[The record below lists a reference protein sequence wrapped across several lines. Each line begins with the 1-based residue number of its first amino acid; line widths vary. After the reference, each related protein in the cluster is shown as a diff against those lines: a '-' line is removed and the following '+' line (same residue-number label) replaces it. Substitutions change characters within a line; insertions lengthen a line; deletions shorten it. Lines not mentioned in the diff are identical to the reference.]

1 MIMSADTI
9 WIAICTVLVFFMQ
22 TGFAMLETGFTR
34 KKNSCN
40 VIMKNIMDFAVGS
53 IFYWILGFGIMF
65 GATTGVV
72 GVIDLFSNGD
82 CSAASQTIPQPVF
95 MAWQLVFCATS
106 ATIVSGAMAERTAFK
121 SYLIYSAVMS
131 AVVYPISG
139 CWIWNANG
147 WLAQLG
153 FHDFAGGTAVHLLG
167 GSAAFAGAAVL
178 GARIGKY
185 DKKKKSRAILGQNI
199 PLAALGAFI
208 LWVSWF
214 GFNGG
219 STVCATGD
227 DVLTSMGRIFVTT
240 NMAAASAATATM
252 FLTWL
257 RYGKP
262 DVSMTLNG
270 ALAGL
275 VAITA
280 GCDAVS
286 VPGAFVIG
294 IIAGLVI
301 VFAVEFFDQIAR
313 IDDPVGAI
321 SVHGVCGA
329 LGTLLVGVF
338 AVDGGLLYGGGSE
351 LLIIQAT
358 GVAAVAA
365 YIGIV
370 MTLIFKILDKTI
382 GLRVSTREEIAGLDM
397 EEHGLASSYADFMPA
412 AEDFH
417 GAVTAQ
423 EAAEAGAA
431 VTHVTAALPAAGR
444 PKMTKIVI
452 ITSQLRFEILKE
464 ALDKLGITG
473 MTVTKV
479 LGYGLQ
485 KGNTEYYRGAE
496 VSVHLL
502 PKVKVELVVSAIPV
516 AAVVAA
522 AKKVL
527 YTGKYG
533 DGKIF
538 IYDVEN
544 VVKIRTGEEG
554 YEALQD
560 EPIEA

>member
-1 MIMSADTI
+1 MLSERIDLMIMSADTI

-82 CSAASQTIPQPVF
+82 YSAASQTIPQPVF

-139 CWIWNANG
+139 CWIWNVDG

-219 STVCATGD
+219 SVATSESGFDLAAIGSVFMNTILSSSACA
-227 DVLTSMGRIFVTT
+227 V
-240 NMAAASAATATM
+240 SAM
-252 FLTWL
+252 IITWV
-257 RYGKP
+257 RYGKS
-262 DVSMTLNG
+262 DITMTLNG
-270 ALAGL
+270 IVAGL
-275 VAITA
+275 VAVTA
-280 GCDAVS
+280 GADQLPHYAALLVG
-286 VPGAFVIG
+286 VGAAFVMIYG
-294 IIAGLVI
+294 I
-301 VFAVEFFDQIAR
+301 EFIDHICKV
-313 IDDPVGAI
+313 DDPVGAI
-321 SVHGVCGA
+321 SVHGLCGA
-329 LGTLLVGVF
+329 FGTIMTGVF
-338 AVDGGLLYGGGSE
+338 SVEKGVIYTGRFNFLGVQ
-351 LLIIQAT
+351 LI
-358 GVAAVAA
+358 GVLSVAA
-365 YIGIV
+365 YGLAA
-370 MTLIFKILDKTI
+370 MTLLFVILKHTVGIRVSEKAEII
-382 GLRVSTREEIAGLDM
+382 GLDRS
-397 EEHGLASSYADFMPA
+397 EHGWQSNVTDDLISDLSDGNAKSVTQIDLSKPIDRSAYKADGKIRKVVILMNSS
-412 AEDFH
+412 
-417 GAVTAQ
+417 
-423 EAAEAGAA
+423 
-431 VTHVTAALPAAGR
+431 
-444 PKMTKIVI
+444 K
-452 ITSQLRFEILKE
+452 FESLKD
-464 ALDKLGITG
+464 ALDEIDITG
-473 MTVTKV
+473 MTVTNV
-479 LGYGLQ
+479 NGCGIQ
-485 KGNTEYYRGAE
+485 KGSTDYYRGSEAK
-496 VSVHLL
+496 SHLL
-502 PKVKVELVVSAIPV
+502 PKIKVEIVISTVPLGLLVDTV
-516 AAVVAA
+516 
-522 AKKVL
+522 KRVL
-527 YTGKYG
+527 YSGNIG

-538 IYDVEN
+538 VYEVEN
-544 VVKIRTGEEG
+544 VIKIRTDEEG
-554 YEALQD
+554 KMAL
-560 EPIEA
+560 E

>member
-1 MIMSADTI
+1 MLSERIDLMIMSADTI

-219 STVCATGD
+219 SVVTSESGFDLVAIGSVFMNTILSSSACA
-227 DVLTSMGRIFVTT
+227 V
-240 NMAAASAATATM
+240 SAM
-252 FLTWL
+252 IITWV
-257 RYGKP
+257 RYGKS
-262 DVSMTLNG
+262 DITMTLNG
-270 ALAGL
+270 IVAGF
-275 VAITA
+275 VAVTA
-280 GCDAVS
+280 GADQLPHYAALLVG
-286 VPGAFVIG
+286 VGAAFVMIYG
-294 IIAGLVI
+294 I
-301 VFAVEFFDQIAR
+301 EFIDHICKV
-313 IDDPVGAI
+313 DDPVGAI
-321 SVHGVCGA
+321 SVHGLCGA
-329 LGTLLVGVF
+329 FGTIMTGVFSVEKGVIYTGRFNFLGVQLIGVLSVAVYGLAAMTLLFVILKHTVG
-338 AVDGGLLYGGGSE
+338 
-351 LLIIQAT
+351 I
-358 GVAAVAA
+358 
-365 YIGIV
+365 
-370 MTLIFKILDKTI
+370 
-382 GLRVSTREEIAGLDM
+382 RVSEKAEIMGLDRS
-397 EEHGLASSYADFMPA
+397 EHGWQSNVTDDLISDLSDGNAKSVTQIDLSKPIDRSAYKADGKIRKVVILMNSS
-412 AEDFH
+412 
-417 GAVTAQ
+417 
-423 EAAEAGAA
+423 
-431 VTHVTAALPAAGR
+431 
-444 PKMTKIVI
+444 K
-452 ITSQLRFEILKE
+452 FESLKD
-464 ALDKLGITG
+464 ALDEIDITG
-473 MTVTKV
+473 MTVTNV
-479 LGYGLQ
+479 NGCGIQ
-485 KGNTEYYRGAE
+485 KGSTDYYRGSEAK
-496 VSVHLL
+496 SHLL
-502 PKVKVELVVSAIPV
+502 PKIKVEIVISTVPLGLLVDTV
-516 AAVVAA
+516 
-522 AKKVL
+522 KRVL
-527 YTGKYG
+527 YSGNIG

-538 IYDVEN
+538 VYEVEN
-544 VVKIRTGEEG
+544 VIKIRTDEEG
-554 YEALQD
+554 KMAL
-560 EPIEA
+560 E

>member
-1 MIMSADTI
+1 MLYERIDLMIMSADTI

-219 STVCATGD
+219 SVVTSESGFDLVAIGSVFMNTILSSSACA
-227 DVLTSMGRIFVTT
+227 V
-240 NMAAASAATATM
+240 SAM
-252 FLTWL
+252 IITWV
-257 RYGKP
+257 RYGKS
-262 DVSMTLNG
+262 DITMTLNG
-270 ALAGL
+270 IVAGL
-275 VAITA
+275 VAVTA
-280 GCDAVS
+280 GADQLPHYAALLVG
-286 VPGAFVIG
+286 VGAAFVMIYG
-294 IIAGLVI
+294 I
-301 VFAVEFFDQIAR
+301 EFIDHICKV
-313 IDDPVGAI
+313 DDPVGAI
-321 SVHGVCGA
+321 SVHGLCGA
-329 LGTLLVGVF
+329 FGTIMTGVFSVEKGVIYTGRFNFLGVQLIGVLSVAVYGLAAMTLLFVILKHTVG
-338 AVDGGLLYGGGSE
+338 
-351 LLIIQAT
+351 I
-358 GVAAVAA
+358 
-365 YIGIV
+365 
-370 MTLIFKILDKTI
+370 
-382 GLRVSTREEIAGLDM
+382 RVSEKAEIMGLDRS
-397 EEHGLASSYADFMPA
+397 EHGWQSNVTDDLISDLSDGNAKSVTQIDLSKPIDRSAYKADGKIRKVVILMNSS
-412 AEDFH
+412 
-417 GAVTAQ
+417 
-423 EAAEAGAA
+423 
-431 VTHVTAALPAAGR
+431 
-444 PKMTKIVI
+444 K
-452 ITSQLRFEILKE
+452 FESLKD
-464 ALDKLGITG
+464 ALDEIDITG
-473 MTVTKV
+473 MTVTNV
-479 LGYGLQ
+479 NGCGIQ
-485 KGNTEYYRGAE
+485 KDSTDYYRGSEAK
-496 VSVHLL
+496 SHLL
-502 PKVKVELVVSAIPV
+502 PKIKVEIVISTVPLGLLVDTV
-516 AAVVAA
+516 
-522 AKKVL
+522 KRVL
-527 YTGKYG
+527 YSGNIG

-538 IYDVEN
+538 VYEVEN
-544 VVKIRTGEEG
+544 VIKIRTDEEG
-554 YEALQD
+554 KMAL
-560 EPIEA
+560 E

>member
-1 MIMSADTI
+1 MLSERIDLMIMSADTI

-219 STVCATGD
+219 SVVTSESGFDLVAIGSVFMNTILSSSACA
-227 DVLTSMGRIFVTT
+227 V
-240 NMAAASAATATM
+240 SAM
-252 FLTWL
+252 IITWV
-257 RYGKP
+257 RYGKS
-262 DVSMTLNG
+262 DITMTLNG
-270 ALAGL
+270 IVAGL
-275 VAITA
+275 VAVTA
-280 GCDAVS
+280 GADQLPHYAALLVCVGA
-286 VPGAFVIG
+286 AFVMIYG
-294 IIAGLVI
+294 I
-301 VFAVEFFDQIAR
+301 EFIDHICKV
-313 IDDPVGAI
+313 DDPVGAI
-321 SVHGVCGA
+321 SVHGLCGA
-329 LGTLLVGVF
+329 FGTIMTGVFSVEKGVIYTGRFNFLGVQLIGVLSVAVYGLAAMTLLFVILKHTVG
-338 AVDGGLLYGGGSE
+338 
-351 LLIIQAT
+351 I
-358 GVAAVAA
+358 
-365 YIGIV
+365 
-370 MTLIFKILDKTI
+370 
-382 GLRVSTREEIAGLDM
+382 RVSEKAEIMGLDRS
-397 EEHGLASSYADFMPA
+397 EHGWQSNVTDDLISDLSDGNAKSVTQIDLSKPIDRSAYKADGKIRKVVILMNSS
-412 AEDFH
+412 
-417 GAVTAQ
+417 
-423 EAAEAGAA
+423 
-431 VTHVTAALPAAGR
+431 
-444 PKMTKIVI
+444 K
-452 ITSQLRFEILKE
+452 FESLKD
-464 ALDKLGITG
+464 ALDEIDITG
-473 MTVTKV
+473 MTVTNV
-479 LGYGLQ
+479 NGCGIQ
-485 KGNTEYYRGAE
+485 KGSTDYYRGSEAK
-496 VSVHLL
+496 SHLL
-502 PKVKVELVVSAIPV
+502 PKIKVEIVISTVPLGLLVDTV
-516 AAVVAA
+516 
-522 AKKVL
+522 KRVL
-527 YTGKYG
+527 YSGNIG

-538 IYDVEN
+538 VYEVEN
-544 VVKIRTGEEG
+544 VIKIRTDEEG
-554 YEALQD
+554 KMAL
-560 EPIEA
+560 E

>member
-1 MIMSADTI
+1 MLYERIDLMIMSADTI

-65 GATTGVV
+65 DATTGVV

-219 STVCATGD
+219 SVVTYESGFDLVAIGSVFMNTILSSSACA
-227 DVLTSMGRIFVTT
+227 V
-240 NMAAASAATATM
+240 SAM
-252 FLTWL
+252 IITWV
-257 RYGKP
+257 RYGKS
-262 DVSMTLNG
+262 DITMTLNG
-270 ALAGL
+270 IVAGL
-275 VAITA
+275 VAVTA
-280 GCDAVS
+280 GADQLPHYAALLVG
-286 VPGAFVIG
+286 VGAAFVMIYG
-294 IIAGLVI
+294 I
-301 VFAVEFFDQIAR
+301 EFIDHICKV
-313 IDDPVGAI
+313 DDPVGAI
-321 SVHGVCGA
+321 SVHGLCGA
-329 LGTLLVGVF
+329 FGTIMTGVFSVEKGVIYTGRFNFLGVQLIGVLSVAVYGLAAMTLLFVILKHTVG
-338 AVDGGLLYGGGSE
+338 
-351 LLIIQAT
+351 I
-358 GVAAVAA
+358 
-365 YIGIV
+365 
-370 MTLIFKILDKTI
+370 
-382 GLRVSTREEIAGLDM
+382 RVSEKAEIMGLDRS
-397 EEHGLASSYADFMPA
+397 EHGWQSNVTDDLISDLSDGNAKSVTQIDLSKPIDRSAYKADGKIRKVVILMNSS
-412 AEDFH
+412 
-417 GAVTAQ
+417 
-423 EAAEAGAA
+423 
-431 VTHVTAALPAAGR
+431 
-444 PKMTKIVI
+444 K
-452 ITSQLRFEILKE
+452 FESLKD
-464 ALDKLGITG
+464 ALDEIDITG
-473 MTVTKV
+473 MTVTNV
-479 LGYGLQ
+479 NGCGIQ
-485 KGNTEYYRGAE
+485 KGSTDYYRGSEAK
-496 VSVHLL
+496 SHLL
-502 PKVKVELVVSAIPV
+502 PKIKVEIVISTVPLGLLVDTV
-516 AAVVAA
+516 
-522 AKKVL
+522 KRVL
-527 YTGKYG
+527 YSGNIG

-538 IYDVEN
+538 VYEVEN
-544 VVKIRTGEEG
+544 VIKIRTDEEG
-554 YEALQD
+554 KMAL
-560 EPIEA
+560 E

>member
-1 MIMSADTI
+1 MLSERIDLMIMSADTI

-53 IFYWILGFGIMF
+53 IFYWILAFGIMF
-65 GATTGVV
+65 GAPTGVV

-219 STVCATGD
+219 SVVTSESGFDLVAIGSVFMNTILSSSACA
-227 DVLTSMGRIFVTT
+227 V
-240 NMAAASAATATM
+240 SAM
-252 FLTWL
+252 IITWV
-257 RYGKP
+257 RYGKS
-262 DVSMTLNG
+262 DITMTLNG
-270 ALAGL
+270 IVAGL
-275 VAITA
+275 VAVTA
-280 GCDAVS
+280 GADQLPHYAALLVG
-286 VPGAFVIG
+286 VGAAFVMIYG
-294 IIAGLVI
+294 I
-301 VFAVEFFDQIAR
+301 EFIDHICKV
-313 IDDPVGAI
+313 DDPVGAI
-321 SVHGVCGA
+321 SVHGLCGA
-329 LGTLLVGVF
+329 FGTIMTGVFSVEKGVIYTGRFNFLGVQLIGVLSVAVYGLAAMTLLFVILKHTVG
-338 AVDGGLLYGGGSE
+338 
-351 LLIIQAT
+351 I
-358 GVAAVAA
+358 
-365 YIGIV
+365 
-370 MTLIFKILDKTI
+370 
-382 GLRVSTREEIAGLDM
+382 RVSEKAEIMGLDRS
-397 EEHGLASSYADFMPA
+397 EHGWQSNVTDDLISDLSDGNAKSVTQIDLSKPIDRSAYKADGKIRKVVILMNSS
-412 AEDFH
+412 
-417 GAVTAQ
+417 
-423 EAAEAGAA
+423 
-431 VTHVTAALPAAGR
+431 
-444 PKMTKIVI
+444 K
-452 ITSQLRFEILKE
+452 FESLKD
-464 ALDKLGITG
+464 ALDEIDITG
-473 MTVTKV
+473 MTVTNV
-479 LGYGLQ
+479 NGCGIQ
-485 KGNTEYYRGAE
+485 KGSTDYYRGSEAK
-496 VSVHLL
+496 SHLL
-502 PKVKVELVVSAIPV
+502 PKIKVEIVISTVPLGLLVDTV
-516 AAVVAA
+516 
-522 AKKVL
+522 KRVL
-527 YTGKYG
+527 YSGNIG

-538 IYDVEN
+538 VYEVEN
-544 VVKIRTGEEG
+544 VIKIRTDEEG
-554 YEALQD
+554 KMAL
-560 EPIEA
+560 E

>member
-1 MIMSADTI
+1 MLYERIDLMIMSADTI

-219 STVCATGD
+219 SVVTSESGFDLVAIGSVFMNTILSSSACA
-227 DVLTSMGRIFVTT
+227 V
-240 NMAAASAATATM
+240 SAM
-252 FLTWL
+252 IITWV
-257 RYGKP
+257 RYGKS
-262 DVSMTLNG
+262 DITMTLNG
-270 ALAGL
+270 IVAGL
-275 VAITA
+275 VAVTA
-280 GCDAVS
+280 GADQLPHYAALLVG
-286 VPGAFVIG
+286 VGAAFVMIYG
-294 IIAGLVI
+294 I
-301 VFAVEFFDQIAR
+301 EFIDHICNV
-313 IDDPVGAI
+313 DDPVGAI
-321 SVHGVCGA
+321 SVHGLCGA
-329 LGTLLVGVF
+329 FGTIMTGVFSVEKGVIYTGRFNFLGVQLIGVLSVAVYGLAAMTLLFVILKHTVG
-338 AVDGGLLYGGGSE
+338 
-351 LLIIQAT
+351 I
-358 GVAAVAA
+358 
-365 YIGIV
+365 
-370 MTLIFKILDKTI
+370 
-382 GLRVSTREEIAGLDM
+382 RVSEKAEIMGLDRS
-397 EEHGLASSYADFMPA
+397 EHGWQSNVTDDLISDLSDGNAKSVTQIDLSKPIDRSAYKADGKIRKVVILMNSS
-412 AEDFH
+412 
-417 GAVTAQ
+417 
-423 EAAEAGAA
+423 
-431 VTHVTAALPAAGR
+431 
-444 PKMTKIVI
+444 K
-452 ITSQLRFEILKE
+452 FESLKD
-464 ALDKLGITG
+464 ALDEIDITG
-473 MTVTKV
+473 MTVTNV
-479 LGYGLQ
+479 NGCGIQ
-485 KGNTEYYRGAE
+485 KGSTDYYRGSEAK
-496 VSVHLL
+496 SHLL
-502 PKVKVELVVSAIPV
+502 PKIKVEIVISTVPLGLLVDTV
-516 AAVVAA
+516 
-522 AKKVL
+522 KRVL
-527 YTGKYG
+527 YSGNIG

-538 IYDVEN
+538 VYEVEN
-544 VVKIRTGEEG
+544 VIKIRTDEEG
-554 YEALQD
+554 KMAL
-560 EPIEA
+560 E

>member
-1 MIMSADTI
+1 MLYERIDLMIMSADTI

-219 STVCATGD
+219 SVVTSESGFDLVAIGSVFMNTILSSSACA
-227 DVLTSMGRIFVTT
+227 V
-240 NMAAASAATATM
+240 SAM
-252 FLTWL
+252 IITWV
-257 RYGKP
+257 RYGKS
-262 DVSMTLNG
+262 DITMTLNG
-270 ALAGL
+270 IVAGL
-275 VAITA
+275 VAVTA
-280 GCDAVS
+280 GADQLPHYAALLVG
-286 VPGAFVIG
+286 VGAAFVMIYD
-294 IIAGLVI
+294 I
-301 VFAVEFFDQIAR
+301 EFIDHICKV
-313 IDDPVGAI
+313 DDPVGAI
-321 SVHGVCGA
+321 SVHGLCGA
-329 LGTLLVGVF
+329 FGTIMTGVFSVEKGVIYTGRFNFLGVQLIGVLSVAVYGLAAMTLLFVILKHTVG
-338 AVDGGLLYGGGSE
+338 
-351 LLIIQAT
+351 I
-358 GVAAVAA
+358 
-365 YIGIV
+365 
-370 MTLIFKILDKTI
+370 
-382 GLRVSTREEIAGLDM
+382 RVSEKAEIMGLDRS
-397 EEHGLASSYADFMPA
+397 EHGWQSNVTDDLISDLSDGNAKSVTQIDLSKPIDRSAYKADGKIRKVVILMNSS
-412 AEDFH
+412 
-417 GAVTAQ
+417 
-423 EAAEAGAA
+423 
-431 VTHVTAALPAAGR
+431 
-444 PKMTKIVI
+444 K
-452 ITSQLRFEILKE
+452 FESLKD
-464 ALDKLGITG
+464 ALDEIDITG
-473 MTVTKV
+473 MTVTNV
-479 LGYGLQ
+479 NGCGIQ
-485 KGNTEYYRGAE
+485 KGSTDYYRGSEAK
-496 VSVHLL
+496 SHLL
-502 PKVKVELVVSAIPV
+502 PKIKVEIVISTVPLGLLVDTV
-516 AAVVAA
+516 
-522 AKKVL
+522 KRVL
-527 YTGKYG
+527 YSGNIG

-538 IYDVEN
+538 VYEVEN
-544 VVKIRTGEEG
+544 VIKIRTDEEG
-554 YEALQD
+554 KMAL
-560 EPIEA
+560 E

>member
-1 MIMSADTI
+1 MLSERIDLMIMSADTI

-219 STVCATGD
+219 SVVTSESGFDLVAIGSVFMNTILSSSACA
-227 DVLTSMGRIFVTT
+227 V
-240 NMAAASAATATM
+240 SAM
-252 FLTWL
+252 IITWV
-257 RYGKP
+257 RYGKS
-262 DVSMTLNG
+262 DITMTLNG
-270 ALAGL
+270 IVAGL
-275 VAITA
+275 VAVTA
-280 GCDAVS
+280 GADQLPHYAALLVG
-286 VPGAFVIG
+286 VGAAFVMIYG
-294 IIAGLVI
+294 I
-301 VFAVEFFDQIAR
+301 EFIDHICKV
-313 IDDPVGAI
+313 DDPVGAI
-321 SVHGVCGA
+321 SVHGLCGA
-329 LGTLLVGVF
+329 FGTIMTGVFSVEKGVIYTGRFNFLGVQLIGVLSVAVYGLAAMTLLFVILKHTVG
-338 AVDGGLLYGGGSE
+338 
-351 LLIIQAT
+351 I
-358 GVAAVAA
+358 
-365 YIGIV
+365 
-370 MTLIFKILDKTI
+370 
-382 GLRVSTREEIAGLDM
+382 RVSEKAEIMGLDRS
-397 EEHGLASSYADFMPA
+397 EHGWQSNVTDDLISDLSDGNAKSVTQIDLSKPIDRSAYKADGKIRKVVILMNSS
-412 AEDFH
+412 
-417 GAVTAQ
+417 Q
-423 EAAEAGAA
+423 
-431 VTHVTAALPAAGR
+431 
-444 PKMTKIVI
+444 
-452 ITSQLRFEILKE
+452 FESLKD
-464 ALDKLGITG
+464 ALDEIDITG
-473 MTVTKV
+473 MTVTNV
-479 LGYGLQ
+479 NGCGIQ
-485 KGNTEYYRGAE
+485 KGSTDYYRGSEAK
-496 VSVHLL
+496 SHLL
-502 PKVKVELVVSAIPV
+502 PKIKVEIVISTVPLGLLVDTV
-516 AAVVAA
+516 
-522 AKKVL
+522 KRVL
-527 YTGKYG
+527 YSGNIG

-538 IYDVEN
+538 VYEVEN
-544 VVKIRTGEEG
+544 VIKIRTDEEG
-554 YEALQD
+554 KMAL
-560 EPIEA
+560 E

>member
-1 MIMSADTI
+1 MLYERIDLMIMSAVTI

-219 STVCATGD
+219 SVVTSESGFDLVAIGSVFMNTILSSSACA
-227 DVLTSMGRIFVTT
+227 V
-240 NMAAASAATATM
+240 SAM
-252 FLTWL
+252 IITWV
-257 RYGKP
+257 RYGKS
-262 DVSMTLNG
+262 DITMTLNG
-270 ALAGL
+270 IVAGL
-275 VAITA
+275 VAVTA
-280 GCDAVS
+280 GADQLPHYAALLVG
-286 VPGAFVIG
+286 VGAAFVMIYG
-294 IIAGLVI
+294 I
-301 VFAVEFFDQIAR
+301 EFIDHICKV
-313 IDDPVGAI
+313 DDPVGAI
-321 SVHGVCGA
+321 SVHGLCGA
-329 LGTLLVGVF
+329 FGTIMTGVFSVEKGVIYTGRFNFLGVQLIGVLSVAVYGLAAMTLLFVILKHTVG
-338 AVDGGLLYGGGSE
+338 
-351 LLIIQAT
+351 I
-358 GVAAVAA
+358 
-365 YIGIV
+365 
-370 MTLIFKILDKTI
+370 
-382 GLRVSTREEIAGLDM
+382 RVSEKAEIMGLDRS
-397 EEHGLASSYADFMPA
+397 EHGWQSNVTDDLISDLSDGNAKSVTQIDLSKPIDRSAYKADGKIRKVVILMNSS
-412 AEDFH
+412 
-417 GAVTAQ
+417 
-423 EAAEAGAA
+423 
-431 VTHVTAALPAAGR
+431 
-444 PKMTKIVI
+444 K
-452 ITSQLRFEILKE
+452 FESLKD
-464 ALDKLGITG
+464 ALDEIDITG
-473 MTVTKV
+473 MTVTNV
-479 LGYGLQ
+479 NGCGIQ
-485 KGNTEYYRGAE
+485 KGSTDYYRGSEAK
-496 VSVHLL
+496 SHLL
-502 PKVKVELVVSAIPV
+502 PKIKVEIVISTVPLGLLVDTV
-516 AAVVAA
+516 
-522 AKKVL
+522 KRVL
-527 YTGKYG
+527 YSGNIG

-538 IYDVEN
+538 VYEVEN
-544 VVKIRTGEEG
+544 VIKIRTDEEG
-554 YEALQD
+554 KMAL
-560 EPIEA
+560 E

>member
-1 MIMSADTI
+1 MLYERIDLMIMSADTI

-219 STVCATGD
+219 SVVTSESGFDLVAIGSVFMNTILSSSACA
-227 DVLTSMGRIFVTT
+227 V
-240 NMAAASAATATM
+240 SAM
-252 FLTWL
+252 IITWV
-257 RYGKP
+257 RYGNS
-262 DVSMTLNG
+262 DITMTLNG
-270 ALAGL
+270 IVAGL
-275 VAITA
+275 VAVTA
-280 GCDAVS
+280 GADQLPHYAALLVG
-286 VPGAFVIG
+286 VGAAFVMIYG
-294 IIAGLVI
+294 I
-301 VFAVEFFDQIAR
+301 EFIDHICKV
-313 IDDPVGAI
+313 DDPVGAI
-321 SVHGVCGA
+321 SVHGLCGA
-329 LGTLLVGVF
+329 FGTIMTGVFSVEKGVIYTGRFNFLGVQLIGVLSVAVYGLAAMTLLFVILKHTVG
-338 AVDGGLLYGGGSE
+338 
-351 LLIIQAT
+351 I
-358 GVAAVAA
+358 
-365 YIGIV
+365 
-370 MTLIFKILDKTI
+370 
-382 GLRVSTREEIAGLDM
+382 RVSEKAEIMGLDRS
-397 EEHGLASSYADFMPA
+397 EHGWQSNVTDDLISDLSDGNAKSVTQIDLSKPIDRSAYKADGKIRKVVILMNSS
-412 AEDFH
+412 
-417 GAVTAQ
+417 
-423 EAAEAGAA
+423 
-431 VTHVTAALPAAGR
+431 
-444 PKMTKIVI
+444 K
-452 ITSQLRFEILKE
+452 FESLKD
-464 ALDKLGITG
+464 ALDEIDITG
-473 MTVTKV
+473 MTVTNV
-479 LGYGLQ
+479 NGCGIQ
-485 KGNTEYYRGAE
+485 KGSTDYYRGSEAK
-496 VSVHLL
+496 SHLL
-502 PKVKVELVVSAIPV
+502 PKIKVEIVISTVPLGLLVDTV
-516 AAVVAA
+516 
-522 AKKVL
+522 KRVL
-527 YTGKYG
+527 YSGNIG

-538 IYDVEN
+538 VYEVEN
-544 VVKIRTGEEG
+544 VIKIRTDEEG
-554 YEALQD
+554 KMAL
-560 EPIEA
+560 E

>member
-1 MIMSADTI
+1 MLYERIDLMIMSADTI

-219 STVCATGD
+219 SVVTSESGFDLIAIGSVFMNTILSSSACA
-227 DVLTSMGRIFVTT
+227 V
-240 NMAAASAATATM
+240 SAM
-252 FLTWL
+252 IITWV
-257 RYGKP
+257 RYGKS
-262 DVSMTLNG
+262 DITMTLNG
-270 ALAGL
+270 IVAGL
-275 VAITA
+275 VAVTA
-280 GCDAVS
+280 GADQLPHYAALLVG
-286 VPGAFVIG
+286 VGAAFVMIYD
-294 IIAGLVI
+294 I
-301 VFAVEFFDQIAR
+301 EFIDHICKV
-313 IDDPVGAI
+313 DDPVGAI
-321 SVHGVCGA
+321 SVHGLCGA
-329 LGTLLVGVF
+329 FGTIMTGVFSVEKGVIYTGRFNFLGVQLIGVLSVAVYGLAAMTLLFVILKHTVG
-338 AVDGGLLYGGGSE
+338 
-351 LLIIQAT
+351 I
-358 GVAAVAA
+358 
-365 YIGIV
+365 
-370 MTLIFKILDKTI
+370 
-382 GLRVSTREEIAGLDM
+382 RVSEKAEIMGLDRS
-397 EEHGLASSYADFMPA
+397 EHGWQSNVTDDLISDLSDGNAKSVTQIDLSKPIDRSAYKADGKIRKVVILMNSS
-412 AEDFH
+412 
-417 GAVTAQ
+417 
-423 EAAEAGAA
+423 
-431 VTHVTAALPAAGR
+431 
-444 PKMTKIVI
+444 K
-452 ITSQLRFEILKE
+452 FESLKD
-464 ALDKLGITG
+464 ALDEIDITG
-473 MTVTKV
+473 MTVTNV
-479 LGYGLQ
+479 NGCGIQ
-485 KGNTEYYRGAE
+485 KGSTDYYRGSEAK
-496 VSVHLL
+496 SHLL
-502 PKVKVELVVSAIPV
+502 PKIKVEIVISTVPLGLLVDTV
-516 AAVVAA
+516 
-522 AKKVL
+522 KRVL
-527 YTGKYG
+527 YSGNIG

-538 IYDVEN
+538 VYEVEN
-544 VVKIRTGEEG
+544 VIKIRTDEEG
-554 YEALQD
+554 KMAL
-560 EPIEA
+560 E

>member
-1 MIMSADTI
+1 MLYERIDLMIMSADTI

-208 LWVSWF
+208 LWVRWF

-219 STVCATGD
+219 SVVTSESGFDLVAIGSVFMNTILSSSACA
-227 DVLTSMGRIFVTT
+227 V
-240 NMAAASAATATM
+240 SAM
-252 FLTWL
+252 IITWV
-257 RYGKP
+257 RYGKS
-262 DVSMTLNG
+262 DITMTLNG
-270 ALAGL
+270 IVAGL
-275 VAITA
+275 VAVTA
-280 GCDAVS
+280 GADQLPHYAALLVG
-286 VPGAFVIG
+286 VGAAFVMIYG
-294 IIAGLVI
+294 I
-301 VFAVEFFDQIAR
+301 EFIDHICKV
-313 IDDPVGAI
+313 DDPVGAI
-321 SVHGVCGA
+321 SVHGLCGA
-329 LGTLLVGVF
+329 FGTIMTGVFSVEKGVIYTGRFNFLGVQLIGVLSVAVYGLAAMTLLFVILKHTVG
-338 AVDGGLLYGGGSE
+338 
-351 LLIIQAT
+351 I
-358 GVAAVAA
+358 
-365 YIGIV
+365 
-370 MTLIFKILDKTI
+370 
-382 GLRVSTREEIAGLDM
+382 RVSEKAEIMGLDRS
-397 EEHGLASSYADFMPA
+397 EHGWQSNVTDDLISDLSDGNAKSVTQIDLSKPIDRSAYKADGKIRKVVILMNSS
-412 AEDFH
+412 
-417 GAVTAQ
+417 
-423 EAAEAGAA
+423 
-431 VTHVTAALPAAGR
+431 
-444 PKMTKIVI
+444 K
-452 ITSQLRFEILKE
+452 FESLKD
-464 ALDKLGITG
+464 ALDEIDITG
-473 MTVTKV
+473 MTVTNV
-479 LGYGLQ
+479 NGCGIQ
-485 KGNTEYYRGAE
+485 KGSTDYYRGSEAK
-496 VSVHLL
+496 SHLL
-502 PKVKVELVVSAIPV
+502 PKIKVEIVISTVPLGLLVDTV
-516 AAVVAA
+516 
-522 AKKVL
+522 KRVL
-527 YTGKYG
+527 YSGNIG

-538 IYDVEN
+538 VYEVEN
-544 VVKIRTGEEG
+544 VIKIRTDEEG
-554 YEALQD
+554 KMAL
-560 EPIEA
+560 E

>member
-1 MIMSADTI
+1 MLYERIDLMIMSADTI

-65 GATTGVV
+65 DATTGVV

-199 PLAALGAFI
+199 PLAAPGAFI

-219 STVCATGD
+219 SVVTSESGFDLVAIGSVFMNTILSSSACA
-227 DVLTSMGRIFVTT
+227 V
-240 NMAAASAATATM
+240 SAM
-252 FLTWL
+252 IITWV
-257 RYGKP
+257 RYGKS
-262 DVSMTLNG
+262 DITMTLNG
-270 ALAGL
+270 IVAGL
-275 VAITA
+275 VAVTA
-280 GCDAVS
+280 GADQLPHYAALLVG
-286 VPGAFVIG
+286 VGAAFVMIYG
-294 IIAGLVI
+294 I
-301 VFAVEFFDQIAR
+301 EFIDHICKV
-313 IDDPVGAI
+313 DDPVGAI
-321 SVHGVCGA
+321 SVHGLCGA
-329 LGTLLVGVF
+329 FGTIMTGVFSVEKGVIYTGRFNFLGVQLIGVLSVAVYGLAAMTLLFVILKHTVG
-338 AVDGGLLYGGGSE
+338 
-351 LLIIQAT
+351 I
-358 GVAAVAA
+358 
-365 YIGIV
+365 
-370 MTLIFKILDKTI
+370 
-382 GLRVSTREEIAGLDM
+382 RVSEKAEIMGLDRS
-397 EEHGLASSYADFMPA
+397 EHGWQSNVTDDLISDLSDGNAKSVTQIDLSKPIDRSAYKADGKIRKVVILMNSS
-412 AEDFH
+412 
-417 GAVTAQ
+417 
-423 EAAEAGAA
+423 
-431 VTHVTAALPAAGR
+431 
-444 PKMTKIVI
+444 K
-452 ITSQLRFEILKE
+452 FESLKD
-464 ALDKLGITG
+464 ALDEIDITG
-473 MTVTKV
+473 MTVTNV
-479 LGYGLQ
+479 NGCGIQ
-485 KGNTEYYRGAE
+485 KGSTDYYRGSEAK
-496 VSVHLL
+496 SHLL
-502 PKVKVELVVSAIPV
+502 PKIKVEIVISTVPLGLLVDTV
-516 AAVVAA
+516 
-522 AKKVL
+522 KRVL
-527 YTGKYG
+527 YSGNIG

-538 IYDVEN
+538 VYEVEN
-544 VVKIRTGEEG
+544 VIKIRTDEEG
-554 YEALQD
+554 KMAL
-560 EPIEA
+560 E

>member
-1 MIMSADTI
+1 MLSERIDLMIMSADTI

-82 CSAASQTIPQPVF
+82 YSAASQTIPQPVF

-214 GFNGG
+214 CFNGSSVVTSESGFDLAAIG
-219 STVCATGD
+219 SVFMNTILSSSACA
-227 DVLTSMGRIFVTT
+227 V
-240 NMAAASAATATM
+240 SAM
-252 FLTWL
+252 IITWV
-257 RYGKP
+257 RYGKS
-262 DVSMTLNG
+262 DITMTLNG
-270 ALAGL
+270 IVAGL
-275 VAITA
+275 VAVTA
-280 GCDAVS
+280 GADQLPHYAALLV
-286 VPGAFVIG
+286 GIGAAFVMIYG
-294 IIAGLVI
+294 I
-301 VFAVEFFDQIAR
+301 EFIDHICKV
-313 IDDPVGAI
+313 DDPVGAI
-321 SVHGVCGA
+321 SVHGLCGA
-329 LGTLLVGVF
+329 FGTIMTGVFSVEKGVIYTGRFNFLGVQLIGVLSVAVYGLAAMTLLFVILKHTVGIRVSEK
-338 AVDGGLLYGGGSE
+338 AEIMGLDRSE
-351 LLIIQAT
+351 HGWQ
-358 GVAAVAA
+358 
-365 YIGIV
+365 GIV
-370 MTLIFKILDKTI
+370 TDDLISDLSDGNAKSVTQIDLSKPIDRSAYKADGKIRKVVIL
-382 GLRVSTREEIAGLDM
+382 M
-397 EEHGLASSYADFMPA
+397 NSS
-412 AEDFH
+412 
-417 GAVTAQ
+417 
-423 EAAEAGAA
+423 
-431 VTHVTAALPAAGR
+431 
-444 PKMTKIVI
+444 K
-452 ITSQLRFEILKE
+452 FESLKD
-464 ALDKLGITG
+464 ALDEIDITG
-473 MTVTKV
+473 MTVTNV
-479 LGYGLQ
+479 NGCGIQ
-485 KGNTEYYRGAE
+485 KGSTDYYRGSEAK
-496 VSVHLL
+496 SHLL
-502 PKVKVELVVSAIPV
+502 PKIKVEIVISTVPLGLLVDTV
-516 AAVVAA
+516 
-522 AKKVL
+522 KRVL
-527 YTGKYG
+527 YNGNIG

-538 IYDVEN
+538 VYEVEN
-544 VVKIRTGEEG
+544 VIKIRTDEEG
-554 YEALQD
+554 KMAL
-560 EPIEA
+560 E

>member
-1 MIMSADTI
+1 MLYERIDLMIMSADTI

-40 VIMKNIMDFAVGS
+40 VIMKSIMDFAVGS

-219 STVCATGD
+219 SVVTSESGFDLVAIGSVFMNTILSSSACA
-227 DVLTSMGRIFVTT
+227 V
-240 NMAAASAATATM
+240 SAM
-252 FLTWL
+252 IITWV
-257 RYGKP
+257 RYGKS
-262 DVSMTLNG
+262 DITMTLNG
-270 ALAGL
+270 IVAGL
-275 VAITA
+275 VAVTA
-280 GCDAVS
+280 GADQLPHYAALLVG
-286 VPGAFVIG
+286 VGAAFVMIYG
-294 IIAGLVI
+294 I
-301 VFAVEFFDQIAR
+301 EFIDHICKV
-313 IDDPVGAI
+313 DDPVGAI
-321 SVHGVCGA
+321 SVHGLCGA
-329 LGTLLVGVF
+329 FGTIMTGVFSVEKGVIYTGRFNFLGVQLIGVLSVAVYGLAAMTLLFVILKHTVG
-338 AVDGGLLYGGGSE
+338 
-351 LLIIQAT
+351 I
-358 GVAAVAA
+358 
-365 YIGIV
+365 
-370 MTLIFKILDKTI
+370 
-382 GLRVSTREEIAGLDM
+382 RVSEKAEIMGLDRS
-397 EEHGLASSYADFMPA
+397 EHGWQSNVTDDLISDLSDGNAKSVTQIDLSKPIDRSAYKADGKIRKVVILMNSS
-412 AEDFH
+412 
-417 GAVTAQ
+417 
-423 EAAEAGAA
+423 
-431 VTHVTAALPAAGR
+431 
-444 PKMTKIVI
+444 K
-452 ITSQLRFEILKE
+452 FESLKD
-464 ALDKLGITG
+464 ALDEIDITG
-473 MTVTKV
+473 MTVTNV
-479 LGYGLQ
+479 NGCGIQ
-485 KGNTEYYRGAE
+485 KGSTDYYRGSEAK
-496 VSVHLL
+496 SHLL
-502 PKVKVELVVSAIPV
+502 PKIKVEIVISTVPLGLLVDTV
-516 AAVVAA
+516 
-522 AKKVL
+522 KRVL
-527 YTGKYG
+527 YSGNIG

-538 IYDVEN
+538 VYEVEN
-544 VVKIRTGEEG
+544 VIKIRTDEEG
-554 YEALQD
+554 KMAL
-560 EPIEA
+560 E

>member
-1 MIMSADTI
+1 MLYERIDLMIMSADTI

-153 FHDFAGGTAVHLLG
+153 FHDFAGGTAVLLLG

-219 STVCATGD
+219 SVVTSESGFDLVAIGSVFMNTILSSSACA
-227 DVLTSMGRIFVTT
+227 V
-240 NMAAASAATATM
+240 SAM
-252 FLTWL
+252 IITWV
-257 RYGKP
+257 RYGKS
-262 DVSMTLNG
+262 DITMTLNG
-270 ALAGL
+270 IVAGL
-275 VAITA
+275 VAVTA
-280 GCDAVS
+280 GADQLPHYAALLVG
-286 VPGAFVIG
+286 VGAAFVMIYG
-294 IIAGLVI
+294 I
-301 VFAVEFFDQIAR
+301 EFIDHICKV
-313 IDDPVGAI
+313 DDPVGAI
-321 SVHGVCGA
+321 SVHGLCGA
-329 LGTLLVGVF
+329 FGTIMTGVFSVEKGVIYTGRFNFLGVQLIGVLSVAVYGLAAMTLLFVILKHTVG
-338 AVDGGLLYGGGSE
+338 
-351 LLIIQAT
+351 I
-358 GVAAVAA
+358 
-365 YIGIV
+365 
-370 MTLIFKILDKTI
+370 
-382 GLRVSTREEIAGLDM
+382 RVSEKAEIMGLDRS
-397 EEHGLASSYADFMPA
+397 EHGWQSNVTDDLISDLSDGNAKSVTQIDLSKPIDRSAYKADGKIRKVVILMNSS
-412 AEDFH
+412 
-417 GAVTAQ
+417 
-423 EAAEAGAA
+423 
-431 VTHVTAALPAAGR
+431 
-444 PKMTKIVI
+444 K
-452 ITSQLRFEILKE
+452 FESLKD
-464 ALDKLGITG
+464 ALDEIDITG
-473 MTVTKV
+473 MTVTNV
-479 LGYGLQ
+479 NGCGIQ
-485 KGNTEYYRGAE
+485 KGSTDYYRGSEAK
-496 VSVHLL
+496 SHLL
-502 PKVKVELVVSAIPV
+502 PKIKVEIVISTVPLGLLVDTV
-516 AAVVAA
+516 
-522 AKKVL
+522 KRVL
-527 YTGKYG
+527 YSGNIG

-538 IYDVEN
+538 VYEVEN
-544 VVKIRTGEEG
+544 VIKIRTDEEG
-554 YEALQD
+554 KMAL
-560 EPIEA
+560 E

>member
-1 MIMSADTI
+1 MLSERIDLMIMSADTI

-82 CSAASQTIPQPVF
+82 YSAASQTIPQPVF

-139 CWIWNANG
+139 CWIWNADG

-219 STVCATGD
+219 SVVNSESGFDLAAIGSVFMNTILSSSACA
-227 DVLTSMGRIFVTT
+227 V
-240 NMAAASAATATM
+240 SAM
-252 FLTWL
+252 IITWV
-257 RYGKP
+257 RYGKS
-262 DVSMTLNG
+262 DITMTLNG
-270 ALAGL
+270 IVAGL
-275 VAITA
+275 VAVTA
-280 GCDAVS
+280 GADQLPHYAALLVG
-286 VPGAFVIG
+286 VGAAFVMIYG
-294 IIAGLVI
+294 I
-301 VFAVEFFDQIAR
+301 EFIDHICKV
-313 IDDPVGAI
+313 DDPVGAI
-321 SVHGVCGA
+321 SVHGLCGA
-329 LGTLLVGVF
+329 FGTIMTGVFSVEKGVIYTGRFNFLGVQLLGVLSVAVYGLAAMTLLFVILKHTVGIRVSEK
-338 AVDGGLLYGGGSE
+338 AEIMGLDRSE
-351 LLIIQAT
+351 HGWQ
-358 GVAAVAA
+358 
-365 YIGIV
+365 GIV
-370 MTLIFKILDKTI
+370 TDDLISDLSDGNAKSVTQIDLSKPIDRSAYKADGKIRKVVIL
-382 GLRVSTREEIAGLDM
+382 M
-397 EEHGLASSYADFMPA
+397 NSS
-412 AEDFH
+412 
-417 GAVTAQ
+417 
-423 EAAEAGAA
+423 
-431 VTHVTAALPAAGR
+431 
-444 PKMTKIVI
+444 K
-452 ITSQLRFEILKE
+452 FESLKD
-464 ALDKLGITG
+464 ALDEIDITG
-473 MTVTKV
+473 MTVTNV
-479 LGYGLQ
+479 NGCGIQ
-485 KGNTEYYRGAE
+485 KGSTDYYRGSEAK
-496 VSVHLL
+496 SHLL
-502 PKVKVELVVSAIPV
+502 PKIKVEIVISTVPLGLLVDTV
-516 AAVVAA
+516 
-522 AKKVL
+522 KRVL
-527 YTGKYG
+527 YSGNIG

-538 IYDVEN
+538 VYEVEN
-544 VVKIRTGEEG
+544 VIKIRTDEEG
-554 YEALQD
+554 KMAL
-560 EPIEA
+560 E

>member
-1 MIMSADTI
+1 MLYERIDLMIMSADTI

-219 STVCATGD
+219 SVVTSESGFDLVAIGSVFMNTILSSSACA
-227 DVLTSMGRIFVTT
+227 V
-240 NMAAASAATATM
+240 SAM
-252 FLTWL
+252 IITWV
-257 RYGKP
+257 RYGKS
-262 DVSMTLNG
+262 DITMTLNG
-270 ALAGL
+270 IVAGL
-275 VAITA
+275 VAVTA
-280 GCDAVS
+280 GADQLRHYASLLVG
-286 VPGAFVIG
+286 VGAAFVMIYG
-294 IIAGLVI
+294 I
-301 VFAVEFFDQIAR
+301 EFIDHICKV
-313 IDDPVGAI
+313 DDPVGAI
-321 SVHGVCGA
+321 SVHGLCGA
-329 LGTLLVGVF
+329 FGTIMTGVFSVEKGVIYTGRFNFLGVQLIGVLSVAVYGLAAMTLLFVILKHTVG
-338 AVDGGLLYGGGSE
+338 
-351 LLIIQAT
+351 I
-358 GVAAVAA
+358 
-365 YIGIV
+365 
-370 MTLIFKILDKTI
+370 
-382 GLRVSTREEIAGLDM
+382 RVSEKAEIMGLDRS
-397 EEHGLASSYADFMPA
+397 EHGWQSNVTDDLISDLSDGNAKSVTQIDLSKPIDRSAYKADGKIRKVVILMNSS
-412 AEDFH
+412 
-417 GAVTAQ
+417 
-423 EAAEAGAA
+423 
-431 VTHVTAALPAAGR
+431 
-444 PKMTKIVI
+444 K
-452 ITSQLRFEILKE
+452 FESLKD
-464 ALDKLGITG
+464 ALDEIDITG
-473 MTVTKV
+473 MTVTNV
-479 LGYGLQ
+479 NGCGIQ
-485 KGNTEYYRGAE
+485 KGSTDYYRGSEAK
-496 VSVHLL
+496 SHLL
-502 PKVKVELVVSAIPV
+502 PKIKVEIVISTVPLGLLVDTV
-516 AAVVAA
+516 
-522 AKKVL
+522 KRVL
-527 YTGKYG
+527 YSGNIG

-538 IYDVEN
+538 VYEVEN
-544 VVKIRTGEEG
+544 VIKIRTDEEG
-554 YEALQD
+554 KMAL
-560 EPIEA
+560 E

>member
-65 GATTGVV
+65 DATTGVV

-219 STVCATGD
+219 SVVTSESGFDLVAIGSVFMNTILSSSACA
-227 DVLTSMGRIFVTT
+227 V
-240 NMAAASAATATM
+240 SAM
-252 FLTWL
+252 IITWV
-257 RYGKP
+257 RYGKS
-262 DVSMTLNG
+262 DITMTLNG
-270 ALAGL
+270 IVAGL
-275 VAITA
+275 VAVTA
-280 GCDAVS
+280 GADQLPHYAALLVG
-286 VPGAFVIG
+286 VGAAFVMIYG
-294 IIAGLVI
+294 I
-301 VFAVEFFDQIAR
+301 EFIDHICKV
-313 IDDPVGAI
+313 DDPVGAI
-321 SVHGVCGA
+321 SVHGLCGA
-329 LGTLLVGVF
+329 FGTIMTGVFSVEKGVIYTGRFNFLGVQLIGVLSVAVYGLAAMTLLFVILKHTVG
-338 AVDGGLLYGGGSE
+338 
-351 LLIIQAT
+351 I
-358 GVAAVAA
+358 
-365 YIGIV
+365 
-370 MTLIFKILDKTI
+370 
-382 GLRVSTREEIAGLDM
+382 RVSEKAEIMGLDRS
-397 EEHGLASSYADFMPA
+397 EHGWQSNVTDDLISDLSDGNAKSVTQIDLSKPIDRSAYKADGKIRKVVILMNSS
-412 AEDFH
+412 
-417 GAVTAQ
+417 
-423 EAAEAGAA
+423 
-431 VTHVTAALPAAGR
+431 
-444 PKMTKIVI
+444 K
-452 ITSQLRFEILKE
+452 FESLKD
-464 ALDKLGITG
+464 ALDEIDITG
-473 MTVTKV
+473 MTVTNV
-479 LGYGLQ
+479 NGCGIQ
-485 KGNTEYYRGAE
+485 KGSTDYYRGSEAK
-496 VSVHLL
+496 SHLL
-502 PKVKVELVVSAIPV
+502 PKIKVEIVISTVPLGLLVDTV
-516 AAVVAA
+516 
-522 AKKVL
+522 KRVL
-527 YTGKYG
+527 YSGNIG

-538 IYDVEN
+538 VYEVEN
-544 VVKIRTGEEG
+544 VIKIRTDEEG
-554 YEALQD
+554 KMAL
-560 EPIEA
+560 E

>member
-1 MIMSADTI
+1 MLYERIDLMIMSADTI

-219 STVCATGD
+219 SVVTSESGFDLVAIGSVFMNTILSSSACA
-227 DVLTSMGRIFVTT
+227 V
-240 NMAAASAATATM
+240 SAM
-252 FLTWL
+252 IITWV
-257 RYGKP
+257 RYGKS
-262 DVSMTLNG
+262 DITMTLNG
-270 ALAGL
+270 IVAGL
-275 VAITA
+275 VAVTA
-280 GCDAVS
+280 GADQLPHYAALLVG
-286 VPGAFVIG
+286 VGAAFVMIYG
-294 IIAGLVI
+294 I
-301 VFAVEFFDQIAR
+301 EF
-313 IDDPVGAI
+313 IDHICKVDDTVGAI
-321 SVHGVCGA
+321 SVHGLCGA
-329 LGTLLVGVF
+329 FGTIMTGVFSVEKGVIYTGRFNFLGVQLIGVLSVAVYGLAAMTLLFVILKHTVG
-338 AVDGGLLYGGGSE
+338 
-351 LLIIQAT
+351 I
-358 GVAAVAA
+358 
-365 YIGIV
+365 
-370 MTLIFKILDKTI
+370 
-382 GLRVSTREEIAGLDM
+382 RVSEKAEIMGLDRS
-397 EEHGLASSYADFMPA
+397 EHGWQSNVTDDLISDLSDGNAKSVTQIDLSKPIDRSAYKADGKIRKVVILMNSS
-412 AEDFH
+412 
-417 GAVTAQ
+417 
-423 EAAEAGAA
+423 
-431 VTHVTAALPAAGR
+431 
-444 PKMTKIVI
+444 K
-452 ITSQLRFEILKE
+452 FESLKD
-464 ALDKLGITG
+464 ALDEIDITG
-473 MTVTKV
+473 MTVTNV
-479 LGYGLQ
+479 NGCGIQ
-485 KGNTEYYRGAE
+485 KGSTDYYRGSEAK
-496 VSVHLL
+496 SHLL
-502 PKVKVELVVSAIPV
+502 PKIKVEIVISTVPLGLLVDTV
-516 AAVVAA
+516 
-522 AKKVL
+522 KRVL
-527 YTGKYG
+527 YSGNIG

-538 IYDVEN
+538 VYEVEN
-544 VVKIRTGEEG
+544 VIKIRTDEEG
-554 YEALQD
+554 KMAL
-560 EPIEA
+560 E

>member
-219 STVCATGD
+219 SVVTSESGFDLVAIGSVFMNTILSSSACA
-227 DVLTSMGRIFVTT
+227 V
-240 NMAAASAATATM
+240 SAM
-252 FLTWL
+252 IITWV
-257 RYGKP
+257 RYGKS
-262 DVSMTLNG
+262 DITMTLNG
-270 ALAGL
+270 IVAGL
-275 VAITA
+275 VAVTA
-280 GCDAVS
+280 GADQLPHYAALLVG
-286 VPGAFVIG
+286 VGAAFVMIYG
-294 IIAGLVI
+294 I
-301 VFAVEFFDQIAR
+301 EFIDHICKV
-313 IDDPVGAI
+313 DDPVGAI
-321 SVHGVCGA
+321 SVHGLCGA
-329 LGTLLVGVF
+329 FGTIMTGVFSVEKGVIYTGRFNFLGVQLIGVLSVAVYGLAAMTLLFVILKHTVG
-338 AVDGGLLYGGGSE
+338 
-351 LLIIQAT
+351 I
-358 GVAAVAA
+358 
-365 YIGIV
+365 
-370 MTLIFKILDKTI
+370 
-382 GLRVSTREEIAGLDM
+382 RVSEKAEIMGLGRS
-397 EEHGLASSYADFMPA
+397 EHGWQSNVTDDLISDLSDGNAKSVTQIDLSKPIDRSAYKADGKIRKVVILMNSS
-412 AEDFH
+412 
-417 GAVTAQ
+417 
-423 EAAEAGAA
+423 
-431 VTHVTAALPAAGR
+431 
-444 PKMTKIVI
+444 K
-452 ITSQLRFEILKE
+452 FESLKD
-464 ALDKLGITG
+464 ALDEIDITG
-473 MTVTKV
+473 MTVTNV
-479 LGYGLQ
+479 NGCGIQ
-485 KGNTEYYRGAE
+485 KGSTDYYRGTEAK
-496 VSVHLL
+496 SHLL
-502 PKVKVELVVSAIPV
+502 PKIKVEIVISTVPLGLLVDTV
-516 AAVVAA
+516 
-522 AKKVL
+522 KRVL
-527 YTGKYG
+527 YSGNIG

-538 IYDVEN
+538 VYEVEN
-544 VVKIRTGEEG
+544 VIKIRTDEEG
-554 YEALQD
+554 KMAL
-560 EPIEA
+560 E

>member
-1 MIMSADTI
+1 MLYERIDLMIMSADTI

-82 CSAASQTIPQPVF
+82 CSAASQTISQPVF

-219 STVCATGD
+219 SVVTSESGFDLVAIGSVFMNTILSSSACA
-227 DVLTSMGRIFVTT
+227 V
-240 NMAAASAATATM
+240 SAM
-252 FLTWL
+252 IITWV
-257 RYGKP
+257 RYGKS
-262 DVSMTLNG
+262 DITMTLNG
-270 ALAGL
+270 IVAGL
-275 VAITA
+275 VAVTA
-280 GCDAVS
+280 GADQLPHYAALLVG
-286 VPGAFVIG
+286 VGAAFVMIYG
-294 IIAGLVI
+294 I
-301 VFAVEFFDQIAR
+301 EFIDHICKV
-313 IDDPVGAI
+313 DDPVGAI
-321 SVHGVCGA
+321 SVHGLCGA
-329 LGTLLVGVF
+329 FGTIMTGVFSVEKGVIYTGRFNFLGVQLIGVLSVAVYGLAAMTLLFVILKHTVG
-338 AVDGGLLYGGGSE
+338 
-351 LLIIQAT
+351 I
-358 GVAAVAA
+358 
-365 YIGIV
+365 
-370 MTLIFKILDKTI
+370 
-382 GLRVSTREEIAGLDM
+382 RVSEKAEIMGLDRS
-397 EEHGLASSYADFMPA
+397 EHGWQSNVTDDLISDLSDGNAKSVTQIDLSKPIDRSAYKADGKIRKVVILMNSS
-412 AEDFH
+412 
-417 GAVTAQ
+417 
-423 EAAEAGAA
+423 
-431 VTHVTAALPAAGR
+431 
-444 PKMTKIVI
+444 K
-452 ITSQLRFEILKE
+452 FESLKD
-464 ALDKLGITG
+464 ALDEIDITG
-473 MTVTKV
+473 MTVTNV
-479 LGYGLQ
+479 NGCGIQ
-485 KGNTEYYRGAE
+485 KGSTDYYRGSEAK
-496 VSVHLL
+496 SHLL
-502 PKVKVELVVSAIPV
+502 PKIKVEIVISTVPLGLLVDTV
-516 AAVVAA
+516 
-522 AKKVL
+522 KRVL
-527 YTGKYG
+527 YSGNIG

-538 IYDVEN
+538 VYEVEN
-544 VVKIRTGEEG
+544 VIKIRTDEEG
-554 YEALQD
+554 KMAL
-560 EPIEA
+560 E

>member
-1 MIMSADTI
+1 MLYERIDLMIMSADTI

-219 STVCATGD
+219 SVVTSESGFDLVAIGSVFMNTILSSSACA
-227 DVLTSMGRIFVTT
+227 V
-240 NMAAASAATATM
+240 SAM
-252 FLTWL
+252 IITWV
-257 RYGKP
+257 RYGKS
-262 DVSMTLNG
+262 DITMTLNG
-270 ALAGL
+270 IVAGL
-275 VAITA
+275 VAVTDGA
-280 GCDAVS
+280 DQLPHYAALLVGVGA
-286 VPGAFVIG
+286 AFVMIYG
-294 IIAGLVI
+294 I
-301 VFAVEFFDQIAR
+301 EFIDHICKV
-313 IDDPVGAI
+313 DDPVGAI
-321 SVHGVCGA
+321 SVHGLCGA
-329 LGTLLVGVF
+329 FGTIMTGVFSVEKGVIYTGRFNFLGVQLIGVLSVAVYGLAAMTLLFVILKHTVG
-338 AVDGGLLYGGGSE
+338 
-351 LLIIQAT
+351 I
-358 GVAAVAA
+358 
-365 YIGIV
+365 
-370 MTLIFKILDKTI
+370 
-382 GLRVSTREEIAGLDM
+382 RVSEKAEIMGLDRS
-397 EEHGLASSYADFMPA
+397 EHGWQSNVTDDLISDLSDGNAKSVTQIDLSKPIDRSAYKADGKIRKVVILMNSS
-412 AEDFH
+412 
-417 GAVTAQ
+417 
-423 EAAEAGAA
+423 
-431 VTHVTAALPAAGR
+431 
-444 PKMTKIVI
+444 K
-452 ITSQLRFEILKE
+452 FESLKD
-464 ALDKLGITG
+464 ALDEIDITG
-473 MTVTKV
+473 MTVTNV
-479 LGYGLQ
+479 NGCGIQ
-485 KGNTEYYRGAE
+485 KGSTDYYRGSEAK
-496 VSVHLL
+496 SHLL
-502 PKVKVELVVSAIPV
+502 PKIKVEIVISTVPLGLLVDTV
-516 AAVVAA
+516 
-522 AKKVL
+522 KRVL
-527 YTGKYG
+527 YSGNIG

-538 IYDVEN
+538 VYEVEN
-544 VVKIRTGEEG
+544 VIKIRTDEEG
-554 YEALQD
+554 KMAL
-560 EPIEA
+560 E

>member
-1 MIMSADTI
+1 MLYERIDLMIMSADTI

-219 STVCATGD
+219 SVVTSEIGFDLVAIGSVFMNTILSSSACA
-227 DVLTSMGRIFVTT
+227 V
-240 NMAAASAATATM
+240 SAM
-252 FLTWL
+252 IITWV
-257 RYGKP
+257 RYGKS
-262 DVSMTLNG
+262 DITMTLNG
-270 ALAGL
+270 IVAGL
-275 VAITA
+275 VAVTA
-280 GCDAVS
+280 GADQLPHYAALLVG
-286 VPGAFVIG
+286 VGAAFVMIYG
-294 IIAGLVI
+294 I
-301 VFAVEFFDQIAR
+301 EFIDHICKV
-313 IDDPVGAI
+313 DDPVGAI
-321 SVHGVCGA
+321 SVHGLCGA
-329 LGTLLVGVF
+329 FGTIMTGVFSVEKGVIYTGRFNFLGVQLIGVLSVAVYGLAAMTLLFVILKHTVG
-338 AVDGGLLYGGGSE
+338 
-351 LLIIQAT
+351 I
-358 GVAAVAA
+358 
-365 YIGIV
+365 
-370 MTLIFKILDKTI
+370 
-382 GLRVSTREEIAGLDM
+382 RVSEKAEIMGLDRS
-397 EEHGLASSYADFMPA
+397 EHGWQSNVTDDLISDLSDGNAKSVTQIDLSKPIDRSAYKADGKIRKVVILMNSS
-412 AEDFH
+412 
-417 GAVTAQ
+417 
-423 EAAEAGAA
+423 
-431 VTHVTAALPAAGR
+431 
-444 PKMTKIVI
+444 K
-452 ITSQLRFEILKE
+452 FESLKD
-464 ALDKLGITG
+464 ALDEIDITG
-473 MTVTKV
+473 MTVTNV
-479 LGYGLQ
+479 NGCGIQ
-485 KGNTEYYRGAE
+485 KGSTDYYRGSEAK
-496 VSVHLL
+496 SHLL
-502 PKVKVELVVSAIPV
+502 PKIKVEIVISTVPLGLLVDTV
-516 AAVVAA
+516 
-522 AKKVL
+522 KRVL
-527 YTGKYG
+527 YSGNIG

-538 IYDVEN
+538 VYEVEN
-544 VVKIRTGEEG
+544 VIKIRTDEEG
-554 YEALQD
+554 KMAL
-560 EPIEA
+560 E

>member
-1 MIMSADTI
+1 
-9 WIAICTVLVFFMQ
+9 
-22 TGFAMLETGFTR
+22 
-34 KKNSCN
+34 
-40 VIMKNIMDFAVGS
+40 
-53 IFYWILGFGIMF
+53 
-65 GATTGVV
+65 
-72 GVIDLFSNGD
+72 
-82 CSAASQTIPQPVF
+82 
-95 MAWQLVFCATS
+95 
-106 ATIVSGAMAERTAFK
+106 
-121 SYLIYSAVMS
+121 
-131 AVVYPISG
+131 
-139 CWIWNANG
+139 
-147 WLAQLG
+147 
-153 FHDFAGGTAVHLLG
+153 
-167 GSAAFAGAAVL
+167 
-178 GARIGKY
+178 
-185 DKKKKSRAILGQNI
+185 
-199 PLAALGAFI
+199 
-208 LWVSWF
+208 
-214 GFNGG
+214 
-219 STVCATGD
+219 
-227 DVLTSMGRIFVTT
+227 MGRIFVTT
-240 NMAAASAATATM
+240 NLAAAAAATATM

-280 GCDAVS
+280 GCDTVS
-286 VPGAFVIG
+286 VPGSFAIG
-294 IIAGLVI
+294 IIAGIVI
-301 VFAVEFFDQIAR
+301 VFAVEFFDQVLK

-329 LGTLLVGVF
+329 LGTLLVGIF
-338 AVDGGLLYGGGSE
+338 AVDGGLLYGGGTD
-351 LLIIQAT
+351 LLLTQAT
-358 GVAAVAA
+358 GVIAVAA

-370 MTLIFKILDKTI
+370 MTFVFQIIDKTI
-382 GLRVSTREEIAGLDM
+382 GLRVTAREEIAGLDM

-412 AEDFH
+412 VEDFH
-417 GAVTAQ
+417 GAVSIA
-423 EAAEAGAA
+423 EAAEAGVMVA
-431 VTHVTAALPAAGR
+431 HVPAAAGATSAATVGKPADT

-452 ITSQLRFEILKE
+452 ITSQLRFEMLKD

-502 PKVKVELVVSAIPV
+502 PKVKVELIVSAIPV
-516 AAVVAA
+516 EAVVAA

-554 YEALQD
+554 YDALQD
-560 EPIEA
+560 KPLEE

>member
-1 MIMSADTI
+1 MLSERIDLMIMSADTI
-9 WIAICTVLVFFMQ
+9 WIDICTVLVFFMQ

-219 STVCATGD
+219 SVVTSESGFDLVAIGSVFMNTILSSSACA
-227 DVLTSMGRIFVTT
+227 V
-240 NMAAASAATATM
+240 SAM
-252 FLTWL
+252 IITWV
-257 RYGKP
+257 RYGKS
-262 DVSMTLNG
+262 DITMTLNG
-270 ALAGL
+270 IVAGL
-275 VAITA
+275 VAVTA
-280 GCDAVS
+280 GADQLPHYAALLVG
-286 VPGAFVIG
+286 VGAAFVMIYG
-294 IIAGLVI
+294 I
-301 VFAVEFFDQIAR
+301 EFIDHICKV
-313 IDDPVGAI
+313 DDPVGAI
-321 SVHGVCGA
+321 SVHGLCGA
-329 LGTLLVGVF
+329 FGTIMTGVFSVEKGVIYTGRFNFLGVQLIGVLSVAVYGLAAMTLLFVILKHTVG
-338 AVDGGLLYGGGSE
+338 
-351 LLIIQAT
+351 I
-358 GVAAVAA
+358 
-365 YIGIV
+365 
-370 MTLIFKILDKTI
+370 
-382 GLRVSTREEIAGLDM
+382 RVSEKAEIMGLDRS
-397 EEHGLASSYADFMPA
+397 EHGWQSNVTDDLISDLSDGNAKSVTQIDLSKPIDRSAYKADGKIRKVVILMNSS
-412 AEDFH
+412 
-417 GAVTAQ
+417 
-423 EAAEAGAA
+423 
-431 VTHVTAALPAAGR
+431 
-444 PKMTKIVI
+444 K
-452 ITSQLRFEILKE
+452 FESLKD
-464 ALDKLGITG
+464 ALDEIDITG
-473 MTVTKV
+473 MTVTNV
-479 LGYGLQ
+479 NGCGIQ
-485 KGNTEYYRGAE
+485 KGSTDYYRGSEAK
-496 VSVHLL
+496 SHLL
-502 PKVKVELVVSAIPV
+502 PKIKVEIVISTVPLGLLVDTV
-516 AAVVAA
+516 
-522 AKKVL
+522 KRVL
-527 YTGKYG
+527 YSGNIG

-538 IYDVEN
+538 VYEVEN
-544 VVKIRTGEEG
+544 VIKIRTDEEG
-554 YEALQD
+554 KMAL
-560 EPIEA
+560 E

>member
-1 MIMSADTI
+1 MLSERIDLMIMSADTI

-82 CSAASQTIPQPVF
+82 YSAASQTIPQPVF

-219 STVCATGD
+219 SVVTSESGFDLASIGSVFMNTILSSSACA
-227 DVLTSMGRIFVTT
+227 V
-240 NMAAASAATATM
+240 SAM
-252 FLTWL
+252 IITWV
-257 RYGKP
+257 RYGKS
-262 DVSMTLNG
+262 DITMTLNG
-270 ALAGL
+270 IVAGL
-275 VAITA
+275 VDVTA
-280 GCDAVS
+280 GADQLPHYAALLVG
-286 VPGAFVIG
+286 VGAAFVMIYG
-294 IIAGLVI
+294 I
-301 VFAVEFFDQIAR
+301 EF
-313 IDDPVGAI
+313 IDHICKVADPVGAI
-321 SVHGVCGA
+321 SVHGLCGA
-329 LGTLLVGVF
+329 FGTIMTGVFSVEKGVIYTGRFNFLGVQLIGVLSVAVYGLAAMTLLFVILKHTVG
-338 AVDGGLLYGGGSE
+338 
-351 LLIIQAT
+351 I
-358 GVAAVAA
+358 
-365 YIGIV
+365 
-370 MTLIFKILDKTI
+370 
-382 GLRVSTREEIAGLDM
+382 RVSEKAEIMGLDRS
-397 EEHGLASSYADFMPA
+397 EHGWQSNVTDDLISDLSDGNAKSVTQIDLSKPIDRSAYKADGKIRKVVILMNSS
-412 AEDFH
+412 
-417 GAVTAQ
+417 
-423 EAAEAGAA
+423 
-431 VTHVTAALPAAGR
+431 
-444 PKMTKIVI
+444 K
-452 ITSQLRFEILKE
+452 FESLKD
-464 ALDKLGITG
+464 ALDEIDITG
-473 MTVTKV
+473 MTVTNV
-479 LGYGLQ
+479 NGCGIQ
-485 KGNTEYYRGAE
+485 KGSTDYYRGSEAK
-496 VSVHLL
+496 SHLL
-502 PKVKVELVVSAIPV
+502 PKIKVEIVISTVPLGLLVDTV
-516 AAVVAA
+516 
-522 AKKVL
+522 KRVL
-527 YTGKYG
+527 YSGNIG

-538 IYDVEN
+538 VYEVEN
-544 VVKIRTGEEG
+544 VIKIRTDEEG
-554 YEALQD
+554 KMAL
-560 EPIEA
+560 E

>member
-1 MIMSADTI
+1 MLYERIDLMIMSADTI

-219 STVCATGD
+219 SVVTSESGFDLVAIGSVFMNTILSSSACA
-227 DVLTSMGRIFVTT
+227 V
-240 NMAAASAATATM
+240 SAM
-252 FLTWL
+252 IITWV
-257 RYGKP
+257 RYGKS
-262 DVSMTLNG
+262 DITMTLNG
-270 ALAGL
+270 IVAGL
-275 VAITA
+275 VAVTA
-280 GCDAVS
+280 GADQLPHYAALLVG
-286 VPGAFVIG
+286 VGAAFVMIYG
-294 IIAGLVI
+294 I
-301 VFAVEFFDQIAR
+301 EFIDHICKV
-313 IDDPVGAI
+313 DDPVGAI
-321 SVHGVCGA
+321 SVHGLCGA
-329 LGTLLVGVF
+329 FGTIMTGVFSVEKGVIYTGRFNFLGVQLIGVLSVAVYGLAAMTLLFVILRHTVG
-338 AVDGGLLYGGGSE
+338 
-351 LLIIQAT
+351 I
-358 GVAAVAA
+358 
-365 YIGIV
+365 
-370 MTLIFKILDKTI
+370 
-382 GLRVSTREEIAGLDM
+382 RVSEKAEIMGLDRS
-397 EEHGLASSYADFMPA
+397 EHGWQSNVTDDLISDLSDGNAKSVTQIDLSKPIDRSAYKADGKIRKVVILMNSS
-412 AEDFH
+412 
-417 GAVTAQ
+417 
-423 EAAEAGAA
+423 
-431 VTHVTAALPAAGR
+431 
-444 PKMTKIVI
+444 K
-452 ITSQLRFEILKE
+452 FESLKD
-464 ALDKLGITG
+464 ALDEIDITG
-473 MTVTKV
+473 MTVTNV
-479 LGYGLQ
+479 NGCGIQ
-485 KGNTEYYRGAE
+485 KGSTDYYRGSEAK
-496 VSVHLL
+496 SHLL
-502 PKVKVELVVSAIPV
+502 PKIKVEIVISTVPLGLLVDTV
-516 AAVVAA
+516 
-522 AKKVL
+522 KRVL
-527 YTGKYG
+527 YSGNIG

-538 IYDVEN
+538 VYEVEN
-544 VVKIRTGEEG
+544 VIKIRTDEEG
-554 YEALQD
+554 KMAL
-560 EPIEA
+560 E

>member
-1 MIMSADTI
+1 MLYERIDLMIMSADTI

-95 MAWQLVFCATS
+95 MAWQLVFCAMS

-219 STVCATGD
+219 SVVTSESGFDLVAIGSVFMNTILSSSACA
-227 DVLTSMGRIFVTT
+227 V
-240 NMAAASAATATM
+240 SAM
-252 FLTWL
+252 IITWV
-257 RYGKP
+257 RYGKS
-262 DVSMTLNG
+262 DITMTLNG
-270 ALAGL
+270 IVAGL
-275 VAITA
+275 VAVTA
-280 GCDAVS
+280 GADQLPHYAALLVG
-286 VPGAFVIG
+286 VGAAFVMIYG
-294 IIAGLVI
+294 I
-301 VFAVEFFDQIAR
+301 EFIDHICKV
-313 IDDPVGAI
+313 DDPVGAI
-321 SVHGVCGA
+321 SVHGLCGA
-329 LGTLLVGVF
+329 FGTIMTGVFSVEKGVIYTGRFNFLGVQLIGVLSVAVYGLAAMTLLFVILKHTVG
-338 AVDGGLLYGGGSE
+338 
-351 LLIIQAT
+351 I
-358 GVAAVAA
+358 
-365 YIGIV
+365 
-370 MTLIFKILDKTI
+370 
-382 GLRVSTREEIAGLDM
+382 RVSEKAEIMGLDRS
-397 EEHGLASSYADFMPA
+397 EHGWQSNVTDDLISDLSDGNAKSVTQIDLSKPIDRSAYKADGKIRKVVILMNSS
-412 AEDFH
+412 
-417 GAVTAQ
+417 
-423 EAAEAGAA
+423 
-431 VTHVTAALPAAGR
+431 
-444 PKMTKIVI
+444 K
-452 ITSQLRFEILKE
+452 FESLKD
-464 ALDKLGITG
+464 ALDEIDITG
-473 MTVTKV
+473 MTVTNV
-479 LGYGLQ
+479 NGCGIQ
-485 KGNTEYYRGAE
+485 KGSTDYYRGSEAK
-496 VSVHLL
+496 SHLL
-502 PKVKVELVVSAIPV
+502 PKIKVEIVISTVPLGLLVDTV
-516 AAVVAA
+516 
-522 AKKVL
+522 KRVL
-527 YTGKYG
+527 YSGNIG

-538 IYDVEN
+538 VYEVEN
-544 VVKIRTGEEG
+544 VIKIRTDEEG
-554 YEALQD
+554 KMAL
-560 EPIEA
+560 E

>member
-1 MIMSADTI
+1 MLSERIDLMIMSADTI

-219 STVCATGD
+219 SVVTSESGFDLVAIGSVFMNTILSSSACA
-227 DVLTSMGRIFVTT
+227 V
-240 NMAAASAATATM
+240 SAM
-252 FLTWL
+252 IITWV
-257 RYGKP
+257 RYGKS
-262 DVSMTLNG
+262 DITMTLNG
-270 ALAGL
+270 IVAGL
-275 VAITA
+275 VAVTA
-280 GCDAVS
+280 GADQLPHYAALLVG
-286 VPGAFVIG
+286 VGAAFVMIYG
-294 IIAGLVI
+294 I
-301 VFAVEFFDQIAR
+301 EFIDHICKV
-313 IDDPVGAI
+313 DDPVGAI
-321 SVHGVCGA
+321 SVHGLCGA
-329 LGTLLVGVF
+329 FGTIMTGVFSVEKGVIYTGRFNYLGVQLIGVLSVAVYGLAAMTLLFVILKHTVG
-338 AVDGGLLYGGGSE
+338 
-351 LLIIQAT
+351 I
-358 GVAAVAA
+358 
-365 YIGIV
+365 
-370 MTLIFKILDKTI
+370 
-382 GLRVSTREEIAGLDM
+382 RVSEKAEIMGLDRS
-397 EEHGLASSYADFMPA
+397 EHGWQSNVTDDLISDLSDGNAKSVTQIDLSKPIDRSAYKADGKIRKVVILMNSS
-412 AEDFH
+412 
-417 GAVTAQ
+417 
-423 EAAEAGAA
+423 
-431 VTHVTAALPAAGR
+431 
-444 PKMTKIVI
+444 K
-452 ITSQLRFEILKE
+452 FESLKD
-464 ALDKLGITG
+464 ALDEIDITG
-473 MTVTKV
+473 MTVTNV
-479 LGYGLQ
+479 NGCGIQ
-485 KGNTEYYRGAE
+485 KGSTDYYRGSEAK
-496 VSVHLL
+496 SHLL
-502 PKVKVELVVSAIPV
+502 PKIKVEIVISTVPLGLLVDTV
-516 AAVVAA
+516 
-522 AKKVL
+522 KRVL
-527 YTGKYG
+527 YSGNIG

-538 IYDVEN
+538 VYEVEN
-544 VVKIRTGEEG
+544 VIKIRTDEEG
-554 YEALQD
+554 KMAL
-560 EPIEA
+560 E

>member
-1 MIMSADTI
+1 MLSERIDLMIMSADTI

-147 WLAQLG
+147 CLAQLG

-219 STVCATGD
+219 SVVTSESGFDLVAIGSVFMNTILSSSACA
-227 DVLTSMGRIFVTT
+227 V
-240 NMAAASAATATM
+240 SAM
-252 FLTWL
+252 IITWV
-257 RYGKP
+257 RYGKS
-262 DVSMTLNG
+262 DITMTLNG
-270 ALAGL
+270 IVAGL
-275 VAITA
+275 VAVTA
-280 GCDAVS
+280 GADQLPHYAALLVG
-286 VPGAFVIG
+286 VGAAFVMIYG
-294 IIAGLVI
+294 I
-301 VFAVEFFDQIAR
+301 EFIDHICKV
-313 IDDPVGAI
+313 DDPVGAI
-321 SVHGVCGA
+321 SVHGLCGA
-329 LGTLLVGVF
+329 FGTIMTGVFSVEKGVIYTGRFNFLGVQLIGVLSVAVYGLAAMTLLFVILKHTVG
-338 AVDGGLLYGGGSE
+338 
-351 LLIIQAT
+351 I
-358 GVAAVAA
+358 
-365 YIGIV
+365 
-370 MTLIFKILDKTI
+370 
-382 GLRVSTREEIAGLDM
+382 RVSEKAEIMGLDRS
-397 EEHGLASSYADFMPA
+397 EHGWQSNVTDDLISDLSDGNAKSVTQIDLSKPIDRSAYKADGKIRKVVILMNSS
-412 AEDFH
+412 
-417 GAVTAQ
+417 
-423 EAAEAGAA
+423 
-431 VTHVTAALPAAGR
+431 
-444 PKMTKIVI
+444 K
-452 ITSQLRFEILKE
+452 FESLKD
-464 ALDKLGITG
+464 ALDEIDITG
-473 MTVTKV
+473 MTVTNV
-479 LGYGLQ
+479 NGCGIQ
-485 KGNTEYYRGAE
+485 KGSTDYYRGSEAK
-496 VSVHLL
+496 SHLL
-502 PKVKVELVVSAIPV
+502 PKIKVEIVISTVPLGLLVDTV
-516 AAVVAA
+516 
-522 AKKVL
+522 KRVL
-527 YTGKYG
+527 YSGNIG

-538 IYDVEN
+538 VYEVEN
-544 VVKIRTGEEG
+544 VIKIRTDEEG
-554 YEALQD
+554 KMAL
-560 EPIEA
+560 E

>member
-1 MIMSADTI
+1 MLYERIDLMIMSADTI

-219 STVCATGD
+219 SVVTSESGFDLVAIGSVFMNTILSSSACA
-227 DVLTSMGRIFVTT
+227 V
-240 NMAAASAATATM
+240 SAM
-252 FLTWL
+252 IITWV
-257 RYGKP
+257 RYGKS
-262 DVSMTLNG
+262 DITMTLNG
-270 ALAGL
+270 IVAGL
-275 VAITA
+275 VAVTA
-280 GCDAVS
+280 GADQLPHYAALLVG
-286 VPGAFVIG
+286 VGAAFVMIYG
-294 IIAGLVI
+294 I
-301 VFAVEFFDQIAR
+301 EFIDHICKV
-313 IDDPVGAI
+313 DDPVGAI
-321 SVHGVCGA
+321 SVHGLCGA
-329 LGTLLVGVF
+329 FGTIMTGVFSVEKGVIYTGRFNFLGVQLIGVLSVAVYGLAAMTLLFVILKHTVG
-338 AVDGGLLYGGGSE
+338 
-351 LLIIQAT
+351 I
-358 GVAAVAA
+358 
-365 YIGIV
+365 
-370 MTLIFKILDKTI
+370 
-382 GLRVSTREEIAGLDM
+382 RVSEKAEIMGLDRS
-397 EEHGLASSYADFMPA
+397 EHGWQSNVTDDLISDLSDGNAKSVTQIDLSKPIDRSAYKADGKIRKVVMLMNSS
-412 AEDFH
+412 
-417 GAVTAQ
+417 
-423 EAAEAGAA
+423 
-431 VTHVTAALPAAGR
+431 
-444 PKMTKIVI
+444 K
-452 ITSQLRFEILKE
+452 FESLKD
-464 ALDKLGITG
+464 ALDEIDITG
-473 MTVTKV
+473 MTVTNV
-479 LGYGLQ
+479 NGCGIQ
-485 KGNTEYYRGAE
+485 KGSTDYYRGSEAK
-496 VSVHLL
+496 SHLL
-502 PKVKVELVVSAIPV
+502 PKIKVEIVISTVPLGLLVDTV
-516 AAVVAA
+516 
-522 AKKVL
+522 KRVL
-527 YTGKYG
+527 YSGNIG

-538 IYDVEN
+538 VYEVEN
-544 VVKIRTGEEG
+544 VIKIRTDEEG
-554 YEALQD
+554 KMAL
-560 EPIEA
+560 E

>member
-1 MIMSADTI
+1 MLYERIDLMIMSADTI

-219 STVCATGD
+219 SVVTSESGFDLVAIGSVFMNTILSSSACA
-227 DVLTSMGRIFVTT
+227 V
-240 NMAAASAATATM
+240 SAM
-252 FLTWL
+252 IITWV
-257 RYGKP
+257 RYGKS
-262 DVSMTLNG
+262 DITMTLNG
-270 ALAGL
+270 IVAGL
-275 VAITA
+275 VAVTA
-280 GCDAVS
+280 GADQLPHYAALLVG
-286 VPGAFVIG
+286 VGAAFVMIYG
-294 IIAGLVI
+294 I
-301 VFAVEFFDQIAR
+301 EFIDHICKV
-313 IDDPVGAI
+313 DDPVGAI
-321 SVHGVCGA
+321 SVHGLCGA
-329 LGTLLVGVF
+329 FGTIMTGVFSVEKGVIYTGRFNFLGVQLIGVLSVAVYGLAAMTLLFVILKHTVG
-338 AVDGGLLYGGGSE
+338 
-351 LLIIQAT
+351 I
-358 GVAAVAA
+358 
-365 YIGIV
+365 
-370 MTLIFKILDKTI
+370 
-382 GLRVSTREEIAGLDM
+382 RVSEKAEIMGLDRS
-397 EEHGLASSYADFMPA
+397 EHGWQSNVTYDLISDLSDGNAKSVTQIDLSKPIDRSAYKADGKIRKVVILMNSS
-412 AEDFH
+412 
-417 GAVTAQ
+417 
-423 EAAEAGAA
+423 
-431 VTHVTAALPAAGR
+431 
-444 PKMTKIVI
+444 K
-452 ITSQLRFEILKE
+452 FESLKD
-464 ALDKLGITG
+464 ALDEIDITG
-473 MTVTKV
+473 MTVTNV
-479 LGYGLQ
+479 NGCGIQ
-485 KGNTEYYRGAE
+485 KGSTDYYRGSEAK
-496 VSVHLL
+496 SHLL
-502 PKVKVELVVSAIPV
+502 PKIKVEIVISTVPLGLLVDTV
-516 AAVVAA
+516 
-522 AKKVL
+522 KRVL
-527 YTGKYG
+527 YSGNIG

-538 IYDVEN
+538 VYEVEN
-544 VVKIRTGEEG
+544 VIKIRTDEEG
-554 YEALQD
+554 KMAL
-560 EPIEA
+560 E

>member
-1 MIMSADTI
+1 MLYERIDLMIMSADTI

-219 STVCATGD
+219 SVVTSESGFDLVAIGSVFMNTILSSSACA
-227 DVLTSMGRIFVTT
+227 V
-240 NMAAASAATATM
+240 SAM
-252 FLTWL
+252 IITWV
-257 RYGKP
+257 RYGKS
-262 DVSMTLNG
+262 DITMTLNG
-270 ALAGL
+270 IVAGL
-275 VAITA
+275 VAVTA
-280 GCDAVS
+280 GADQLPHYAALLVG
-286 VPGAFVIG
+286 VGAAFVMIYG
-294 IIAGLVI
+294 I
-301 VFAVEFFDQIAR
+301 EFIDHICKV
-313 IDDPVGAI
+313 DDPVGAI
-321 SVHGVCGA
+321 SVHGLCGA
-329 LGTLLVGVF
+329 FGTIMTGVFSVEKGVIYTGRFNFLGVQLIGVLSVAVYGLAAMTLLFVILKHTVG
-338 AVDGGLLYGGGSE
+338 
-351 LLIIQAT
+351 I
-358 GVAAVAA
+358 
-365 YIGIV
+365 
-370 MTLIFKILDKTI
+370 
-382 GLRVSTREEIAGLDM
+382 RVSEKAEIMGLDRS
-397 EEHGLASSYADFMPA
+397 EHGWQSNVTDDLISDLSDGNAKSVTQIDLSKPIDRSAYKADGKIRKVVILMNSS
-412 AEDFH
+412 
-417 GAVTAQ
+417 
-423 EAAEAGAA
+423 
-431 VTHVTAALPAAGR
+431 
-444 PKMTKIVI
+444 K
-452 ITSQLRFEILKE
+452 FESLKD
-464 ALDKLGITG
+464 ALDEIDITG
-473 MTVTKV
+473 MTVTNV
-479 LGYGLQ
+479 NGCGIQ
-485 KGNTEYYRGAE
+485 KGSTDYYRGSEAK
-496 VSVHLL
+496 SHLL
-502 PKVKVELVVSAIPV
+502 PKIKVEIVISTVPLGLLVDTV
-516 AAVVAA
+516 
-522 AKKVL
+522 KRVL
-527 YTGKYG
+527 YSGNIG

-538 IYDVEN
+538 VYEVEN
-544 VVKIRTGEEG
+544 VIKIRT
-554 YEALQD
+554 D
-560 EPIEA
+560 

>member
-1 MIMSADTI
+1 MLYERIDLMIMSADTI

-219 STVCATGD
+219 SVVTSESGFDLVAIGSVFMNTILSSSACA
-227 DVLTSMGRIFVTT
+227 V
-240 NMAAASAATATM
+240 SAM
-252 FLTWL
+252 IITWV
-257 RYGKP
+257 RYGKS
-262 DVSMTLNG
+262 DITMTLNG
-270 ALAGL
+270 IVAGL
-275 VAITA
+275 VAVTA
-280 GCDAVS
+280 GADQLPHYAALLVG
-286 VPGAFVIG
+286 VGAAFVMIYG
-294 IIAGLVI
+294 I
-301 VFAVEFFDQIAR
+301 EFIDHICKV
-313 IDDPVGAI
+313 DDPVGAI
-321 SVHGVCGA
+321 SVHGLCGA
-329 LGTLLVGVF
+329 FGTIMTGVFSVEKGVIYTGRFNFLGVQLLGVLSVAVYGLAAMTLLFVILKHTVGIRVF
-338 AVDGGLLYGGGSE
+338 EKA
-351 LLIIQAT
+351 
-358 GVAAVAA
+358 
-365 YIGIV
+365 
-370 MTLIFKILDKTI
+370 
-382 GLRVSTREEIAGLDM
+382 EIMGLDRS
-397 EEHGLASSYADFMPA
+397 EHGWQSNVTDDLISDLSDGNAKSVTQIDLSKPIDRSAYKADGKIRKVVILMNSS
-412 AEDFH
+412 
-417 GAVTAQ
+417 
-423 EAAEAGAA
+423 
-431 VTHVTAALPAAGR
+431 
-444 PKMTKIVI
+444 K
-452 ITSQLRFEILKE
+452 FESLKD
-464 ALDKLGITG
+464 ALDEIDITG
-473 MTVTKV
+473 MTVTNV
-479 LGYGLQ
+479 NGCGIQ
-485 KGNTEYYRGAE
+485 KGSTDYYRGSEAK
-496 VSVHLL
+496 SHLL
-502 PKVKVELVVSAIPV
+502 PKIKVEIVISTVPLGLLVDTV
-516 AAVVAA
+516 
-522 AKKVL
+522 KRVL
-527 YTGKYG
+527 YSGNIG

-538 IYDVEN
+538 VYEVEN
-544 VVKIRTGEEG
+544 VIKIRTDEEG
-554 YEALQD
+554 KMAL
-560 EPIEA
+560 E

>member
-1 MIMSADTI
+1 MLYERIDLMIMSADTI

-121 SYLIYSAVMS
+121 SYLIYSVVMS

-219 STVCATGD
+219 SVVTSESGFDLVAIGSVFMNTILSSSACA
-227 DVLTSMGRIFVTT
+227 V
-240 NMAAASAATATM
+240 SAM
-252 FLTWL
+252 IITWV
-257 RYGKP
+257 RYGKS
-262 DVSMTLNG
+262 DITMTLNG
-270 ALAGL
+270 IVAGL
-275 VAITA
+275 VAVTA
-280 GCDAVS
+280 GADQLPHYAALLVG
-286 VPGAFVIG
+286 VGAAFVMIYG
-294 IIAGLVI
+294 I
-301 VFAVEFFDQIAR
+301 EFIDHICKV
-313 IDDPVGAI
+313 DDPVGAI
-321 SVHGVCGA
+321 SVHGLCGA
-329 LGTLLVGVF
+329 FGTIMTGVFSVEKGVIYTGRFNFLGVQLIGVLSVAVYGLAAMTLLFVILKHTVG
-338 AVDGGLLYGGGSE
+338 
-351 LLIIQAT
+351 I
-358 GVAAVAA
+358 
-365 YIGIV
+365 
-370 MTLIFKILDKTI
+370 
-382 GLRVSTREEIAGLDM
+382 RVSEKAEIMGLDRS
-397 EEHGLASSYADFMPA
+397 EHGWQSNVTDDLISDLSDGNAKSVTQIDLSKPIDRSAYKADGKIRKVVILMNSS
-412 AEDFH
+412 
-417 GAVTAQ
+417 
-423 EAAEAGAA
+423 
-431 VTHVTAALPAAGR
+431 
-444 PKMTKIVI
+444 K
-452 ITSQLRFEILKE
+452 FESLKD
-464 ALDKLGITG
+464 ALDEIDITG
-473 MTVTKV
+473 MTVTNV
-479 LGYGLQ
+479 NGCGIQ
-485 KGNTEYYRGAE
+485 KGSTDYYRGSEAK
-496 VSVHLL
+496 SHLL
-502 PKVKVELVVSAIPV
+502 PKIKVEIVISTVPLGLLVDTV
-516 AAVVAA
+516 
-522 AKKVL
+522 KRVL
-527 YTGKYG
+527 YSGNIG

-538 IYDVEN
+538 VYEVEN
-544 VVKIRTGEEG
+544 VIKIRTDEEG
-554 YEALQD
+554 KMAL
-560 EPIEA
+560 E

>member
-1 MIMSADTI
+1 MLSERIDLMIMSADTI

-82 CSAASQTIPQPVF
+82 YSAASQTIPQPVF

-199 PLAALGAFI
+199 PMAALGAFI

-219 STVCATGD
+219 SVVTSESGFDLVAIGSVFMNTILSSSACA
-227 DVLTSMGRIFVTT
+227 V
-240 NMAAASAATATM
+240 SAM
-252 FLTWL
+252 IITWV
-257 RYGKP
+257 RYGKS
-262 DVSMTLNG
+262 DITMTLNG
-270 ALAGL
+270 IVAGL
-275 VAITA
+275 VAVTA
-280 GCDAVS
+280 GADQLPHYAALLVG
-286 VPGAFVIG
+286 VGAAFVMIYG
-294 IIAGLVI
+294 I
-301 VFAVEFFDQIAR
+301 EFIDHICKV
-313 IDDPVGAI
+313 DDPVGAI
-321 SVHGVCGA
+321 SVHGLCGA
-329 LGTLLVGVF
+329 FGTIMTGVFSVEKGVIYTGRFNFLGVQLIGVLSVAVYGLAAMTLLFVILKHTVG
-338 AVDGGLLYGGGSE
+338 
-351 LLIIQAT
+351 I
-358 GVAAVAA
+358 
-365 YIGIV
+365 
-370 MTLIFKILDKTI
+370 
-382 GLRVSTREEIAGLDM
+382 RVSEKAEIMGLDRS
-397 EEHGLASSYADFMPA
+397 EHGWQSNVTDDLISDLSDGNAKSVTQIDLSKPIDRSAYKADGKIRKVVILMNSS
-412 AEDFH
+412 
-417 GAVTAQ
+417 
-423 EAAEAGAA
+423 
-431 VTHVTAALPAAGR
+431 
-444 PKMTKIVI
+444 K
-452 ITSQLRFEILKE
+452 FESLKD
-464 ALDKLGITG
+464 ALDEIDITG
-473 MTVTKV
+473 MTVTNV
-479 LGYGLQ
+479 NGCGIQ
-485 KGNTEYYRGAE
+485 KGSTDYYRGSEAK
-496 VSVHLL
+496 SHLL
-502 PKVKVELVVSAIPV
+502 PKIKVEIVISTVPLGLLVDTV
-516 AAVVAA
+516 
-522 AKKVL
+522 KRVL
-527 YTGKYG
+527 YSGNIG

-538 IYDVEN
+538 VYEVEN
-544 VVKIRTGEEG
+544 VIKIRTDEEG
-554 YEALQD
+554 KMAL
-560 EPIEA
+560 E